1 MYNPTKIYT
10 ITFRGT
16 LLEERRFEKSLRQCA
31 SKNIDIFQW
40 AKIIANKKIRKVLYE
55 TTALPPASKNW

>member
-16 LLEERRFEKSLRQCA
+16 LFEERNFEKLLRQCS
-31 SKNIDIFQW
+31 SKKIDIFRW

-55 TTALPPASKNW
+55 TKKI